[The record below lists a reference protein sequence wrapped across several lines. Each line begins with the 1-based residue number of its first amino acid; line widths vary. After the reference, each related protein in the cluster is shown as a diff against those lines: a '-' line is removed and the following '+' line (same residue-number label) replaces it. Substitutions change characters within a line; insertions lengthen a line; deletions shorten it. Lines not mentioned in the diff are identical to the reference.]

1 MTVDASTFCA
11 ASDLSPL
18 VGDIVSNRTFTAVTS
33 PSITDAEAACDNVA
47 AIIHA
52 KLAEEGYPLFTNA
65 VMLATYPYAQPFLKA
80 LNVYGACSFLLQS
93 VPGMAIDPSDS
104 SAPNAR
110 ANQMKKRFDDGIA
123 SLKGQVLDN
132 LGLQRLVRRT
142 QRITAVQNFDPVT
155 GFHNEPFFRRG
166 MTDIPGSRSLE
177 RP

>member
-93 VPGMAIDPSDS
+93 IPGMAVDPSDA

-110 ANQMKKRFDDGIA
+110 ANQMKKRFDDGLA